1 MTNAGCARS
10 MHLQTSPPQSTWRTI
25 YCDPLR
31 ETTQCGSGEK
41 SQLGMTTSSPQL
53 SHDDLFTRFPWQAE
67 QIESPISFGLKAS
80 VSFFEGCGDL
90 VCYNRNS
97 VVWGM
102 SVSVGV
108 DPGGGRRISKN
119 TRQQ

>member
-31 ETTQCGSGEK
+31 EKTQCGSGEK

-53 SHDDLFTRFPWQAE
+53 SHDDLFTRFPWQAG
-67 QIESPISFGLKAS
+67 QIESPISFGQIGRASCRERGCQYVSLAGVAVSLK
-80 VSFFEGCGDL
+80 
-90 VCYNRNS
+90 
-97 VVWGM
+97 
-102 SVSVGV
+102 
-108 DPGGGRRISKN
+108 KK
-119 TRQQ
+119 T